1 MRCVR
6 WSPDGR
12 HLASGGSDVVR
23 LWDAASG
30 LCTAELKVR
39 KGRAAKQVQQV
50 YARKPMCLDRT
61 RRLGGSVLALQP
73 CCTARTQRPRAQ
85 LRHAVVPVCKCP
97 RSPAECSAIHAQ
109 FVAPAC
115 HFYLSD

>member
-1 MRCVR
+1 MIPDAFHHFTSTCALWHVCACRLEGAYRHTPIPCHKSMYMVRCVR

-39 KGRAAKQVQQV
+39 KGRAAKQVQQL

-61 RRLGGSVLALQP
+61 RRL
-73 CCTARTQRPRAQ
+73 
-85 LRHAVVPVCKCP
+85 
-97 RSPAECSAIHAQ
+97 
-109 FVAPAC
+109 
-115 HFYLSD
+115 